1 MLKGLRVGRITV
13 IFGKRILAV
22 HLACVGGLVGIA
34 ACGGSSPTSPSG
46 GGGGSVVVKSTGS
59 VAAVGATI
67 TIGANSAVSP
77 SQVTIAVG
85 QSVTF
90 VNSDSRSHDMESDP
104 HPAHTSCPSIA
115 NVGLLQPGQS
125 KTTFGFGNSGSCGYH
140 DHNDSGNTALMGRI
154 VVQYPH
160 PRRLPFARRAGII
173 GTSGDTRPD
182 SHPA

>member
-1 MLKGLRVGRITV
+1 V

-22 HLACVGGLVGIA
+22 HFACVGALVGVA

-46 GGGGSVVVKSTGS
+46 GGGGSVVVGSTGS

-67 TIGANSAVSP
+67 TIGGNSAVSP
-77 SQVTIAVG
+77 SQVTVAVG

-154 VVQYPH
+154 VVQ
-160 PRRLPFARRAGII
+160 
-173 GTSGDTRPD
+173 
-182 SHPA
+182 